1 MANQLPL
8 YVNANGQLIRFQ
20 SGDYLAVAQGGTGG
34 QTVAAAQSSL
44 QVTPGT
50 YTQAYSASLTAVAA
64 LSATGIAVMTGS
76 NTWALR
82 TIVSG
87 GTLTVTNPAGTAAN
101 FSLDLST
108 VANSGTGSFYKFAI
122 DTYGRVT
129 GTTPVVVGDL
139 TSLLSGVYLP
149 LSGGTLTGALVL
161 SGDPTAALGAAT
173 KQYVDGV
180 ASGMQYKDSVVAA
193 SGANVTTTAPGF
205 TALDG
210 VTLANGN
217 RILLLAQTTASQNGV
232 WIYNGSAAA
241 LTRPS
246 DWATG
251 STTDVV
257 GGTTTWVNGGAVYGD
272 TAWTVVTTGTITV
285 DTTSVSL
292 TQTSGLGQVVAGNGL
307 TKSGN
312 TMSVLAASSRIVT
325 SGSGID
331 LGTSGATAG
340 TYSLVTVDAYGRVTT
355 GATAT
360 PADVGAQPS
369 SALLT
374 ALAGLSPGLVAV
386 TGASTATNVTIA
398 GTAGQIVVANGN
410 GVAGAPTLGLA
421 TTGVTA
427 GTYNG
432 VTVDAYGRVLSG
444 TSSSTSFLSTSLT
457 NGTASAIAIGSA
469 VYISGAGTVGLANA
483 NASTTSGVVGLVSD
497 VSIAASAAGNVAV
510 SGVVTATTTQWD
522 SVTGQTGGLTFGA
535 YYFLSNVTAG
545 YLTTTAPTS
554 GLVCMV
560 GVALST
566 TQLKLQIERPIQL

>member
-101 FSLDLST
+101 FSLDLSA

>member
-34 QTVAAAQSSL
+34 QTVAAAQSGL
-44 QVTPGT
+44 QLTPGT

-64 LSATGIAVMTGS
+64 LSGTGIAVMTGT

-87 GTLTVTNPAGTAAN
+87 GTLTITNPAGTAAN

-108 VANSGTGSFYKFAI
+108 VSNSGSGSFYKFAV
-122 DTYGRVT
+122 DAYGRVT
-129 GTTPVVVGDL
+129 GTTAVVASDL
-139 TSLLSGVYLP
+139 TSLLNGVYLP
-149 LSGGTLTGALVL
+149 LTGGTLTGALVL
-161 SGDPTAALGAAT
+161 ASDPTTALGAAT

-193 SGANVTTTAPGF
+193 SGANVTISAPGF
-205 TALDG
+205 TTLDG
-210 VTLANGN
+210 VTLATGN
-217 RILLLAQTTASQNGV
+217 RILLLAQTTASQNGI
-232 WIYNGSAAA
+232 WIYNGSSAA

-246 DWATG
+246 DWASG
-251 STTDVV
+251 STTDVL
-257 GGTTTWVNGGAVYGD
+257 GGTTTWVDGGTVYGD
-272 TAWTVVTTGTITV
+272 SAWTVTTTGTITV

-312 TMSVLAASSRIVT
+312 TLSALAASSRIAI
-325 SGSGID
+325 SGAGID
-331 LGTSGATAG
+331 LGTSGVTAG
-340 TYSLVTVDAYGRVTT
+340 TYTLVTVDAYGRATS
-355 GATAT
+355 GGTAT
-360 PADVGAQPS
+360 PADIGAQPS

-374 ALAGLSPGLVAV
+374 ALAALSPGLVAV
-386 TGASTATNVTIA
+386 TGASTATNVTIG
-398 GTAGQIVVANGN
+398 GTSGQIVVTNGN
-410 GVAGAPTLGLA
+410 GVAGAPTIALA

-432 VTVDAYGRVLSG
+432 VTVDTYGRVVSG
-444 TSSSTSFLSTSLT
+444 TTSSTSFLSTSLT
-457 NGTASAIAIGSA
+457 NGTAAAIVIGSA
-469 VYISGAGTVGLANA
+469 VYISGAATVGLANA

-497 VSIAASAAGNVAV
+497 VSIGASAAGNVAI

-522 SVTGQTGGLTFGA
+522 SVTGQTGGLTSGA